1 MTALKEMK
9 AESLAL
15 LIVGAGPAGLAAALA
30 AAEEGCPALLLESK
44 GEAGQKLR
52 LTGGG
57 RCNISNLA
65 ADDFTHD
72 HYFGQAA
79 FLRPAFRVLSP
90 EVLLERCQRQGLP
103 LICEEGVRLYPRDG
117 GAEAVRNFLLR
128 RARELGVQL
137 RCRQK
142 ALALKPL
149 PEGILLQS
157 EKQAYLARAL
167 ILCGGG
173 ASFPQTG
180 SDGSVLELL
189 ASLGCSF
196 RPFSPALTGLPLKK
210 APGSDLQGLVFKDAE
225 LRFKAASSR
234 SRRTAASFRGDILL
248 TASGLSGTPVLNL
261 SRERS
266 EEGGS
271 FFLSLLPDE
280 TESSLIPHLLNL
292 AHDNGRSLCRNLPWP
307 ALPRKLRAAALQHCG
322 IDPDKQGANFSRE
335 EAARLASSLLVK
347 KLDLGNSPP
356 LRSAMLSR
364 GGLLLEELNP
374 RTMSLRKDPRIF
386 AAGELLDIDG
396 ECGGFNLQA
405 AFASGFLAGKSAAAL
420 LKGSSYQEKS

>member
-1 MTALKEMK
+1 MLKEMK
-9 AESLAL
+9 AETLAL

-65 ADDFTHD
+65 ADDFAHD
-72 HYFGQAA
+72 HYYGQAA
-79 FLRPAFRVLSP
+79 FLRPAFRALSP
-90 EVLLERCQRQGLP
+90 EALREHCQRRGLP
-103 LICEEGVRLYPRDG
+103 LVCEEGVRLYPRDG
-117 GAEAVRNFLLR
+117 GAEAVRSFLLR

-142 ALALKPL
+142 ALALKTS

-157 EKQAYLARAL
+157 EKQTYLARAL

-180 SDGSVLELL
+180 SDGSALELL
-189 ASLGCSF
+189 TSLGCGF
-196 RPFSPALTGLPLKK
+196 RPFTPALTGLSLKK
-210 APGSDLQGLVFKDAE
+210 APGSNFQGAE
-225 LRFKAASSR
+225 LRFNLPSSR
-234 SRRTAASFRGDILL
+234 SRRAAASFRGDILL
-248 TASGLSGTPVLNL
+248 TASGLSGPPVLNL
-261 SRERS
+261 SRELS
-266 EEGGS
+266 EEGAS
-271 FFLSLLPDE
+271 FSISLLPDE
-280 TESSLIPHLLNL
+280 KESSLIPHLLSL
-292 AHDNGRSLCRNLPWP
+292 AHENGRTLCRNLPWP
-307 ALPRKLRAAALQHCG
+307 ALPRKLRAVALQHCG
-322 IDPDKQGANFSRE
+322 VDPDKQGANFSRE
-335 EAARLASSLLVK
+335 EAARLASILLEK
-347 KLDLGNSPP
+347 RLELGSRPP

-374 RTMSLRKDPRIF
+374 RSMALRKDPRIF
-386 AAGELLDIDG
+386 VAGELLDIDG

-405 AFASGFLAGKSAAAL
+405 AFASGYLAGKSAAAL
-420 LKGSSYQEKS
+420 LKRRSCP